1 MRPLAS
7 RQLGYAPSA
16 SGRPLPG
23 VAARPQRPTGVS
35 NVGRL
40 SRFRVVAVLVLAA
53 LCVLTAHAQTPA
65 VQVSGTRR
73 LRRDSGAPQP
83 TVPLWLAALTGAAA
97 GATLGVNSVSFSA
110 YPPAVRS
117 ARRWR
122 VGASYALVGA
132 GLGAGLQAMF
142 DRTPGAPPAR
152 QFWLGRW
159 QTPLLAG
166 MLAAQVLDYTSTR
179 YFRQRGMPEWLLT
192 NGLVDNPTAF
202 IATEALTVAAA
213 IGIAYVLYHTGHP
226 GLARLFEA
234 GYISVGAVSAV
245 ANYRFPATGH
255 AIF

>member
-1 MRPLAS
+1 MRSAHAAAPLRAAAS
-7 RQLGYAPSA
+7 KK
-16 SGRPLPG
+16 
-23 VAARPQRPTGVS
+23 VFARPV
-35 NVGRL
+35 
-40 SRFRVVAVLVLAA
+40 RFRAAAVLALAA
-53 LCVLTAHAQTPA
+53 LCALAAHAQTPP
-65 VQVSGTRR
+65 
-73 LRRDSGAPQP
+73 PQP
-83 TVPLWLAALTGAAA
+83 KVPLWLAALSGAVA

-110 YPPAVRS
+110 YPPSVQS

-142 DRTPGAPPAR
+142 DSAPGAPPAR
-152 QFWLGRW
+152 RFWLGRW

-192 NGLVDNPTAF
+192 NGLVDNPAAF
-202 IATEALTVAAA
+202 ITTEALTLAAA
-213 IGIAYVLYHTGHP
+213 VGIAYVLYHTGHP